1 MFLVRFLRFEDFCLG
16 TTEAQ
21 REVYAVRAAATAAAF
36 VSSLVFFC
44 ISFFSDMKRN
54 KRFLTLL
61 HSG

>member
-36 VSSLVFFC
+36 VSSLVFFV
-44 ISFFSDMKRN
+44 F
-54 KRFLTLL
+54 
-61 HSG
+61 HSSAT